1 MNDRF
6 KSENGLIHF
15 TFANEDRYFKEGL
28 ICLNLS
34 QNLYYEL
41 KEKGYKTVYF
51 VNVSDKQYHITFGDM
66 AACEAYEA
74 YEEKGFFTFLKK
86 TSASDTQEKV
96 MYRDVDRSREKEFV
110 NRLLKMMKN
119 KDNKAAFVFTMDA
132 FDTFGE
138 YYQEF
143 QKLAN
148 DNYKYGNLILLKAPI
163 EVEGSLH
170 MLSEPYSIYRTSL
183 FSDIQGI
190 FDEYENARVYE
201 LMKKKMPNRVSYMNE
216 LRLEE
221 LEHLV
226 RYTILSEDVKVNT
239 RLPFAEDYAACIY
252 YLYHSRK
259 FRDWVKGHYSYVDQQ
274 FPQNPKRT
282 FYEIEAAMK
291 KDTTYRILD
300 GILLKIRELA
310 NHSTRKMQRVIP
322 EVLDVCDC
330 GDEHQEFLYMKSS
343 IWDQIAILSY
353 EFIENE
359 EIKAEIKT
367 KIAKIRKDLLTA
379 CVNRDEDAY
388 SQQNEYIS
396 VYINKATSAQGQQD
410 TKSFQYAVDAL
421 YYAICE
427 CAEQVLMQCADANKE
442 EQLENEKSRLDCYRY
457 ILDYQKDIF
466 FYRKKIEEN
475 RQNIKKNVA
484 KWELYSSSI
493 ENMEKQVPGLS
504 NKALEYMKIGM
515 TKSSIPTKLSDLYK
529 EYLKQKKRATDLG
542 NEIAQRTTIT
552 DMMDEKLM
560 HAQKMVNELDISLSS
575 LELSHG
581 KNLRNEMAVA
591 LQNISIAFDKVRDEF
606 TKNSTIKKMDFEGVP
621 VSYVEDIK
629 MEYSQDIP
637 EKFEID
643 EDLLETIDLLSEIE

>member
-1 MNDRF
+1 
-6 KSENGLIHF
+6 
-15 TFANEDRYFKEGL
+15 
-28 ICLNLS
+28 
-34 QNLYYEL
+34 
-41 KEKGYKTVYF
+41 
-51 VNVSDKQYHITFGDM
+51 
-66 AACEAYEA
+66 
-74 YEEKGFFTFLKK
+74 
-86 TSASDTQEKV
+86 
-96 MYRDVDRSREKEFV
+96 EKEFV

-388 SQQNEYIS
+388 RQQNEYIS
-396 VYINKATSAQGQQD
+396 VYINKATSAQGQRD

-427 CAEQVLMQCADANKE
+427 CAEQVLVQGTDTNKE
-442 EQLENEKSRLDCYRY
+442 EQLENEKARLDCYRY
-457 ILDYQKDIF
+457 ILDYQSDIF
-466 FYRKKIEEN
+466 SYRKTIEEN
-475 RQNIKKNVA
+475 RKIQKKNVD
-484 KWELYSSSI
+484 KWKRYYASI
-493 ENMEKQVPGLS
+493 KDMEKQVPDIS
-504 NKALEYMKIGM
+504 NKALEYIELGKEMSG
-515 TKSSIPTKLSDLYK
+515 IPDEWSDFCM
-529 EYLKQKKRATDLG
+529 EYLKQKKVATDLAKD
-542 NEIAQRTTIT
+542 IAHRRTIT
-552 DMMDEKLM
+552 DMMEEKLM

-575 LELSHG
+575 LKLSHG
-581 KNLRNEMAVA
+581 KNLRKEMSII
-591 LQNISIAFDKVRDEF
+591 LENISIAFDRVREEF
-606 TKNSTIKKMDFEGVP
+606 TKNSKIKNLDFESVPMSYAENIKK
-621 VSYVEDIK
+621 
-629 MEYSQDIP
+629 EYAQELP
-637 EKFEID
+637 KKFEID
-643 EDLLETIDLLSEIE
+643 EELLENIDLLNEIE